1 MSDIENKINDLFN
14 EIEASKL
21 YEDYVNVKNQL
32 KNNSEITNLIN
43 DIKRLQKIATN
54 NKDEK
59 VELEIKMLY
68 NKLHKYPIYQSY
80 LDIKEKIEE
89 KLFGIKEILEKY
101 FIDILKI

>member
-89 KLFGIKEILEKY
+89 ELFGIKEILEKY